1 MYFKQFPIVGYTFG
15 NDLPAVAFQD
25 LTAYVDVVDRLKD
38 MIIRGGYNVYPRE
51 IEEVLIQYP
60 DVSLVA
66 VIGVPHDEWGEEI
79 KACIVLKEGSSCK
92 EEDIINF
99 AKSKIAAYKY
109 PRIIEFYESLP
120 LNATGKIL
128 KTELRN

>member
-1 MYFKQFPIVGYTFG
+1 MV
-15 NDLPAVAFQD
+15 
-25 LTAYVDVVDRLKD
+25 RLN
-38 MIIRGGYNVYPRE
+38 ITYHISSTGRS
-51 IEEVLIQYP
+51 I
-60 DVSLVA
+60 
-66 VIGVPHDEWGEEI
+66 EEI